1 MNVQELIE
9 KSTTLFSI
17 IYEDEKGLKKAKVC
31 KTEIGVEIEKKKIML
46 KGFKIIEIKKI
57 NCKGEDFEKKV
68 EDEVRKN
75 ENLDE
80 LKKEVKDMR

>member
-1 MNVQELIE
+1 
-9 KSTTLFSI
+9 
-17 IYEDEKGLKKAKVC
+17 
-31 KTEIGVEIEKKKIML
+31 ML